1 MGRGERSPHLSN
13 DPAQVEFER
22 IVAAG
27 WGPHEV
33 RRMVP
38 DPVPGR
44 PRHDDP
50 ATPVAWAGAAGSRVA
65 DGRHPGSVV
74 ASMGELGV
82 FCTALGAV
90 SLLASMPT
98 LMRAQVWVH
107 QHDLPDHLALATAGD
122 LPGVRAHLEEADEH
136 TLRVW
141 TTHLLAMVVE
151 AFARQAPRWLPWRR
165 RRFAGLVLERFAVP
179 A

>member
-1 MGRGERSPHLSN
+1 MGKGERSPHLST
-13 DPAQVEFER
+13 DPVLVEFER
-22 IVAAG
+22 IVTSG
-27 WGPHEV
+27 WGSYEV

-38 DPVPGR
+38 DPTPGR
-44 PRHDDP
+44 PRRNDP

-65 DGRHPGSVV
+65 DGREPGAVV

-90 SLLASMPT
+90 SLLASMPA
-98 LMRAQVWVH
+98 LMRAQAWVRH
-107 QHDLPDHLALATAGD
+107 HDLPDHLALATPHD
-122 LPGVRAHLEEADEH
+122 LPEVRACLEDADEH

-165 RRFAGLVLERFAVP
+165 TRFAGLVLERFALP

>member
-1 MGRGERSPHLSN
+1 MGNGDRSAHLST
-13 DPAQVEFER
+13 DPALIEFER
-22 IVAAG
+22 IVADH
-27 WGPHEV
+27 WGSLEV

-38 DPVPGR
+38 DPR
-44 PRHDDP
+44 PVRPHHRDP

-65 DGRHPGSVV
+65 DGRHPGAVV

-90 SLLASMPT
+90 ALLSSMPGGGRSHEWMQRYELPEHLT
-98 LMRAQVWVH
+98 TVTPD
-107 QHDLPDHLALATAGD
+107 DLAD
-122 LPGVRAHLEEADEH
+122 VRTRLEGADEH

-141 TTHLLAMVVE
+141 TTHLLAAIVE
-151 AFARQAPRWLPWRR
+151 GFARQAPRWLVWRR
-165 RRFAGLVLERFAVP
+165 RRFAALVLERFALP